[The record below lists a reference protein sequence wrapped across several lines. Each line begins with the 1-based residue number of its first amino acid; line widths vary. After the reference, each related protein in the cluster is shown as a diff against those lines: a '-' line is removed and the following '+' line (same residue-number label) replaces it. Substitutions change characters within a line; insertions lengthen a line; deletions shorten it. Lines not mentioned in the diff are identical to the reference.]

1 MKRFGHYL
9 GNIAGAVL
17 ALVMYSELEVLYF
30 RPQRF
35 DLGQYRVFVT
45 ALATV
50 IVLFAIS
57 YIYRRQ
63 LKKKMIGA
71 LMKHHTGTGAESE

>member
-17 ALVMYSELEVLYF
+17 ALVIYSELEVLYF

-35 DLGQYRVFVT
+35 DLAQYRVFVT
-45 ALATV
+45 ALALSL
-50 IVLFAIS
+50 IHI
-57 YIYRRQ
+57 
-63 LKKKMIGA
+63 
-71 LMKHHTGTGAESE
+71 

>member
-63 LKKKMIGA
+63 LK
-71 LMKHHTGTGAESE
+71 EEND

>member
-35 DLGQYRVFVT
+35 DLGNI
-45 ALATV
+45 ASSL
-50 IVLFAIS
+50 
-57 YIYRRQ
+57 RR
-63 LKKKMIGA
+63 L
-71 LMKHHTGTGAESE
+71 LR